1 MSTATATVT
10 DIGKALEER
19 INAIIE
25 SGHLTYDDD
34 DVTTECARRYVDAE
48 HRRYA
53 RNASRDVEQSAK
65 VSAERMAKHVA
76 RTRALIA
83 PVVMKISKG
92 LIPEWSADLLA
103 SSFALKGGVQVSFGF
118 ATFDQHKE
126 RALAMEGLAAGD
138 LHTAAIHRQAMHDI
152 EAGGVATL
160 AELLS

>member
-1 MSTATATVT
+1 MSTATVT

-19 INAIIE
+19 IAAIIE
-25 SGHLTYDDD
+25 SGLLTYDDD
-34 DVTTECARRYVDAE
+34 DVTAECARRYVEDE
-48 HRRYA
+48 HRRYE

-65 VSAERMAKHVA
+65 MAVERRAKHVA

-103 SSFALKGGVQVSFGF
+103 SSFIQGGVRIIWRD
-118 ATFDQHKE
+118 ATFDQHEK
-126 RALAMEGLAAGD
+126 RAVMMEGLAAGD
-138 LHTAAIHRQAMHDI
+138 LHTAAIHRQAMRDI
-152 EAGGVATL
+152 EAAGVATL